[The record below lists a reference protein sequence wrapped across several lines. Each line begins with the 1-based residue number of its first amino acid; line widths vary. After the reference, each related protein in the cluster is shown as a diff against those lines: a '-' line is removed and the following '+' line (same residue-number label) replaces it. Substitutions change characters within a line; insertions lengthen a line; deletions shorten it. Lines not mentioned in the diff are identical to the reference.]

1 VTSILLYIVAHTQ
14 EKNEKLCGNPM
25 RSSKS
30 TFILMIQGVI
40 NMYLNTIIVACV
52 CERG

>member
-1 VTSILLYIVAHTQ
+1 MW
-14 EKNEKLCGNPM
+14 CNPM

-40 NMYLNTIIVACV
+40 DMYLNTIIVA
-52 CERG
+52 